1 MDIDPITI
9 VRTVMAINY
18 KRIQERYPNPNRR
31 DTLTQT
37 GEIPLTQISFSG
49 GVLPTTKVPDT
60 ATIFTMDELHK
71 GSSLTPDTGIVA
83 PFVLLSSS
91 NCSYSN

>member
-37 GEIPLTQISFSG
+37 GEIPLFPNPN
-49 GVLPTTKVPDT
+49 L
-60 ATIFTMDELHK
+60 FLRRC
-71 GSSLTPDTGIVA
+71 VA
-83 PFVLLSSS
+83 DYEGARY
-91 NCSYSN
+91 SYNIYHGRAPQGL